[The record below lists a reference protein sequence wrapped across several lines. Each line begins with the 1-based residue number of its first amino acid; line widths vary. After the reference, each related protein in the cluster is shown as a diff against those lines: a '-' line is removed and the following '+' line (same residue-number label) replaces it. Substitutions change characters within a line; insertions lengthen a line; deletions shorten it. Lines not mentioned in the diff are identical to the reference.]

1 MSKKSISLLV
11 VLLMLA
17 VLPVAA
23 MANAATMYVVT
34 NSGSSVRLRSEMDTG
49 NRNNIIC
56 DVAYGTTVDVTGYS
70 GSWAHVM
77 LADGT
82 RGYMMSR
89 YLSVDA
95 PRAKGSSSSSN
106 NNNNNSSSDV
116 QLPDF
121 SKFKKVEPYDVI
133 VRPAKPNGFVNFR
146 WAPSMD
152 CKVAMRCY
160 ADYPLQVIAQDN
172 HWAQVVDSQ
181 TGYVG
186 FMYRKF
192 LTTVDNDAQIGN
204 GVVVNP

>member
-1 MSKKSISLLV
+1 MSKKISLFV

-17 VLPVAA
+17 VLPVVA

-56 DVAYGTTVDVTGYS
+56 DIAYGTTVDVLGYS

-82 RGYMMSR
+82 QGYMMSR

-95 PRAKGSSSSSN
+95 PRAKGSSTTN
-106 NNNNNSSSDV
+106 NNSSNNSSSDV

-133 VRPAKPNGFVNFR
+133 VRPAKPNGYVNFR

-172 HWAQVVDSQ
+172 HWVQVVDNQ

-192 LTTVDNDAQIGN
+192 VTAVDNDAQIGR
-204 GVVVNP
+204 GAVVNP